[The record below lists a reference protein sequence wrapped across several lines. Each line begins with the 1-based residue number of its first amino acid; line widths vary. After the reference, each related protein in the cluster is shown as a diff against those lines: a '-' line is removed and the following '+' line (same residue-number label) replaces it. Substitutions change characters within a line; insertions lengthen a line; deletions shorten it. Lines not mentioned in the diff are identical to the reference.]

1 MDTFF
6 QLAPYII
13 QTIILIFVYL
23 ATMGKVKDAFP
34 DITEE
39 QQNLLVTVVFFI
51 IVGAINR

>member
-13 QTIILIFVYL
+13 QTAILIFVYL
-23 ATMGKVKDAFP
+23 ATTGKVKDAFP

-51 IVGAINR
+51 IVGTINR